1 VFDPGQPHVPRRIRS
16 LLAAA
21 GVVQIGEDDDE
32 LAHGRYR
39 TAIVQFTLESAPGGN
54 RIRGYSPTEIRIGEQ
69 RVHVSCIVTASE
81 LLTEWGPATFA
92 EFTSAHL
99 PALTALEPEVVLLG
113 TGMRQQFA
121 PAEIRN
127 ALAARGIGLEAMQ
140 LGAACRTF
148 NVLVQEERRVAA
160 ALFLS

>member
-1 VFDPGQPHVPRRIRS
+1 VPRRIRS

-21 GVVQIGEDDDE
+21 DVVQIGEDDDE

-54 RIRGYSPTEIRIGEQ
+54 RIRGYSQTEIRIGEQ